1 VLAKQGSRCC
11 KNIHAQRHGTPS
23 LPTGDIHR
31 YDELC
36 SRHATLLNGQP
47 GLVAHERRL
56 REKITIL
63 CLMELIS
70 GLPPDR
76 RTVALSTVAE
86 RTKLP
91 LDGVEFLLMKVGWLD
106 QHPCGCRAA
115 VQWLL
120 ACNARDSCCILL
132 DNR

>member
-1 VLAKQGSRCC
+1 MLSPPSMPNVSGPHHLAFP
-11 KNIHAQRHGTPS
+11 A
-23 LPTGDIHR
+23 GDIHR

-36 SRHATLLNGQP
+36 TRHATLLNAQP
-47 GLVAHERRL
+47 ALVAHERRL

-76 RTVALSTVAE
+76 RTVALADVAQ

-91 LDGVEFLLMKVGWLD
+91 LDGVEFLLMKVWSAA
-106 QHPCGCRAA
+106 PRAA
-115 VQWLL
+115 P
-120 ACNARDSCCILL
+120 CCPVPLPSRFVCG
-132 DNR
+132 DVGQPVWV